1 MNISKNAYIAPG
13 ARVLGNVTLK
23 DQASVWFGAVLRAD
37 SDAIVIGERSNIQDN
52 CTVHTDAGFPVIVGG
67 QVSVGHNCVLHG
79 CVIEDDCLVGMGSV
93 IMNGAHVGAR
103 SIIGAG
109 SLVTSGTVIPAGS
122 LAMGSPA
129 KVRRPLTE
137 KEIESIQENAR
148 EYVELAEVYER
159 NQTV

>member
-1 MNISKNAYIAPG
+1 MNISKNAYITPG

-23 DQASVWFGAVLRAD
+23 DEASVWFGAVLRAD

-79 CVIEDDCLVGMGSV
+79 CVIEDECLVGMGSV

-109 SLVTSGTVIPAGS
+109 SLVTSGTVIPPGS